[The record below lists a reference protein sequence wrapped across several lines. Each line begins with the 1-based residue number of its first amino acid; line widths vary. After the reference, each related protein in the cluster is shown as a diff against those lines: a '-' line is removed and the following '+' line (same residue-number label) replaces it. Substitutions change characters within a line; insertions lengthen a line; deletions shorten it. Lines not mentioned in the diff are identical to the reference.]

1 MECDVMIA
9 RAVYTAMMYA
19 SMPVALTRLLWRSR
33 NEPGYRRHWG
43 ERFGR
48 HPSMRFSESP
58 IWVHAVSVGETR
70 AAAPVIAEIE
80 RRHPGVPILLTH
92 MTPTGRATGA
102 ALFGDRV
109 TQTYLP
115 YDLPGATAKFLA
127 HYRPRLGLIMET
139 EIWPN
144 LTSACRRERI
154 PLYLVNARLSEKS
167 YQGYTRVGSIVR
179 AALGDLSGVAAQ
191 SIDDAERLLA
201 LGAPQPTVTGN
212 VKFDVAI
219 PDEQLTQGLRW
230 RSDWGT
236 RPVVLAASTR
246 DGEEALL
253 IDAARPLFEAGVL
266 LVIVPRHPRRFD
278 EVASLLDARGVQFVR
293 RSSTAAVEPACNVM
307 LGDSMGEM
315 FAYYAACDVAF
326 IGGSLLPFGSQN
338 LIEASAVGKPVI
350 VGPHTFNFEEASRHA
365 IEAGAAFRV
374 GNAAELVGCALR
386 LIADDDAR
394 NQASIAARR
403 FVSLHQGATKR
414 TLDSIGL

>member
-1 MECDVMIA
+1 
-9 RAVYTAMMYA
+9 MYVF
-19 SMPVALTRLLWRSR
+19 MPFALLRLLWRSR
-33 NEPGYRRHWG
+33 NEPGYRRHWS
-43 ERFGR
+43 ERFGK
-48 HPSMRFSESP
+48 FSRVSFDVAP
-58 IWVHAVSVGETR
+58 IWIHAVSVGETR

-102 ALFGDRV
+102 SLFGDRV
-109 TQTYLP
+109 VQTYLP
-115 YDLPGATAKFLA
+115 YDLPGAAARFLSY
-127 HYRPRLGLIMET
+127 YRPRLGLLMET

-144 LTSACRRERI
+144 LTNACRQERI

-167 YQGYTRVGSIVR
+167 YRGYGRLGVLVR
-179 AALGDLSGVAAQ
+179 DALGDLSGVAAQ

-219 PDEQLTQGLRW
+219 PEEQLTRGSTW
-230 RSDWGT
+230 RAGWGP
-236 RPVVLAASTR
+236 RPVVLFASTR
-246 DGEEALL
+246 DGEEAL
-253 IDAARPLFEAGVL
+253 IIESARPLIDSGAL

-278 EVASLLDARGVQFVR
+278 EVARLLDQQNVSYVR
-293 RSSTAAVEPACNVM
+293 RSSTLAMDASCSVL

-338 LIEASAVGKPVI
+338 LIEASAVGKPVMI
-350 VGPHTFNFEEASRHA
+350 GPHTFNFEEASRHA
-365 IEAGAAFRV
+365 IESGAAFRV
-374 GNAAELVGCALR
+374 GNASELVGCAMR

-414 TLDSIGL
+414 TLDGIGL